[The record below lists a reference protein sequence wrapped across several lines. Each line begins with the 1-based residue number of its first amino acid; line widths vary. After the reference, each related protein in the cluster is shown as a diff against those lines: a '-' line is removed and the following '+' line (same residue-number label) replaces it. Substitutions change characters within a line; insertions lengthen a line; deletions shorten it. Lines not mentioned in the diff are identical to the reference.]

1 MISEQAFNSRNMELR
16 NSFFILLIVC
26 GLVFDFFFF
35 FLTTWLFN
43 FYFGKMFLLTL
54 SCPSAFQKPSWSANN
69 ATVIQ
74 NIILDNFV
82 PDNSTYHV
90 IFSKGVK

>member
-26 GLVFDFFFF
+26 GLVFDIFF
-35 FLTTWLFN
+35 FLTTWLFD
-43 FYFGKMFLLTL
+43 FYFGKIFLLTL
-54 SCPSAFQKPSWSANN
+54 NCPSAFQKPSWSANN

-74 NIILDNFV
+74 NIILDNFL

-90 IFSKGVK
+90 IFSRE